1 MKARV
6 KDYDQFQ
13 VRLPEGMRE
22 RIKADADANGRSMN
36 TEVVAR
42 LEKPAEVIDM
52 ETVMDGLYAI
62 ARRLDRIEAQIAA
75 PSEARHHHNTI
86 ARMGGVLEPSYP
98 HRPGGRL

>member
-1 MKARV
+1 MKAFV

-13 VRLPEGMRE
+13 VRLPEGMRD

-36 TEVVAR
+36 AEVVAR
-42 LEKPAEVIDM
+42 LEKPAEVIGM

-75 PSEARHHHNTI
+75 PSDARHHHYAIT
-86 ARMGGVLEPSYP
+86 RRGGVLEPSCP
-98 HRPGGRL
+98 SHMAGQL